1 VRIMI
6 WHGWLLEGSGS
17 NVVTA
22 RTAEAWRAA
31 GHDVVLLCQERHRDR
46 YPWID
51 TDGLVDADG
60 PRELTERRQ
69 RSSGSGRCVLL
80 RPTIGPMLPV
90 FVVDRYEGFDDVRR
104 FPDLS
109 DEELE
114 RYLRANV
121 AALRAAAEW
130 HDSEIVVTGHAI
142 PGAAIARRAL
152 GAGRYIAKIH
162 GSDLEYAVRLQDRYR
177 ELAREGLG
185 GARAVIG
192 AAREVLER
200 CAGFVPEMRHLGRVI
215 APGVDVAF
223 RPRARAE
230 ALADVADRLAR
241 DPDSLRGR
249 PADTDTLVERAL
261 ATRDAPALGEIA
273 GIGIEVGAFIAGF
286 SLASTS
292 YREAIGS
299 RLVSVRDFLLL
310 FFFIDLGSRLD
321 LGEARDELLSAL
333 LLAAFVVV
341 AKPFVIAVVLAAM
354 RYRSRIA
361 LEAGITLGQI
371 SEFSLILAALGLSV
385 GHVDDEVVT
394 VLTVIALVTIATTSL
409 LFSGTETVARRLA
422 PVFARFE
429 REGAVHGADERASP
443 PEVVVFGLG
452 RFGHRVV
459 RGLAERGV
467 DVLAVDFDPV
477 AISRWRD
484 EGVRAVYGDAEEPEL
499 AALLPLPETGWVVS
513 TIRHTDTNLALLHVL
528 RHHGYAGRIAV
539 AAHYDTDAGRL
550 GEAGAD
556 RVLLPYASAAAEVVE
571 LVTPR

>member
-1 VRIMI
+1 MGVISELTLVLGATQATAELFEDIALILVVAVLAGLVATWLRQSLVVAFIAVGVIVGPSVLGVVEPGDELELFAQLGIAILLFVVGLKLDLHVVRRLGPVALVVGSIQVAVI
-6 WHGWLLEGSGS
+6 AAAGLLLALALGFDGVSAAYIGVGLAFSSTVIVVKLLSDRRELETLHGRLSVGILIVQDIAVVIALIVVATTGDASGS
-17 NVVTA
+17 LGSEVAWVVVRSA
-22 RTAEAWRAA
+22 
-31 GHDVVLLCQERHRDR
+31 LLL
-46 YPWID
+46 
-51 TDGLVDADG
+51 LV
-60 PRELTERRQ
+60 
-69 RSSGSGRCVLL
+69 
-80 RPTIGPMLPV
+80 
-90 FVVDRYEGFDDVRR
+90 
-104 FPDLS
+104 
-109 DEELE
+109 
-114 RYLRANV
+114 V
-121 AALRAAAEW
+121 AALMRWVLEPLLHVVARS
-130 HDSEIVVTGHAI
+130 SELLLLF
-142 PGAAIARRAL
+142 AIAWAT
-152 GAGRYIAKIH
+152 
-162 GSDLEYAVRLQDRYR
+162 
-177 ELAREGLG
+177 
-185 GARAVIG
+185 
-192 AAREVLER
+192 
-200 CAGFVPEMRHLGRVI
+200 
-215 APGVDVAF
+215 
-223 RPRARAE
+223 
-230 ALADVADRLAR
+230 ALA
-241 DPDSLRGR
+241 
-249 PADTDTLVERAL
+249 
-261 ATRDAPALGEIA
+261 ALGEIV

-422 PVFARFE
+422 PVFAWFE